1 LSSDYWNSSDEDR
14 PVNAAFRFMDT
25 RLRFANGTNAN
36 PICYTNQT
44 FEEMIINVSGL
55 QDGDRLEFGS
65 GIINESTDSIV
76 ANGQYTIKKTSTL
89 NEGFKLYSSNPS
101 NKSWVSIQIVNGY
114 DPTNPLV
121 SSANLY
127 CPSEWEEKITND
139 MITSANNKGWTI
151 YTGGTIFTI

>member
-1 LSSDYWNSSDEDR
+1 
-14 PVNAAFRFMDT
+14 
-25 RLRFANGTNAN
+25 
-36 PICYTNQT
+36 
-44 FEEMIINVSGL
+44 MIVDVSGL
-55 QDGDRLEFGS
+55 QEGDRLEFGS
-65 GIINESTDSIV
+65 KIITNEGRYLLEKPTTDNI
-76 ANGQYTIKKTSTL
+76 
-89 NEGFKLYSSNPS
+89 GFKLYSSNPS

-127 CPSEWEEKITND
+127 CPANWEDKITED